1 MGEHYTNKR
10 RRGIH
15 RTASS
20 SSVRRRHILNN
31 VMKFI
36 MTIVAIG
43 VVGLVYWLYT
53 N

>member
-10 RRGIH
+10 RRGTH

-20 SSVRRRHILNN
+20 SAVRCRHILNN

-36 MTIVAIG
+36 MTIVAVG